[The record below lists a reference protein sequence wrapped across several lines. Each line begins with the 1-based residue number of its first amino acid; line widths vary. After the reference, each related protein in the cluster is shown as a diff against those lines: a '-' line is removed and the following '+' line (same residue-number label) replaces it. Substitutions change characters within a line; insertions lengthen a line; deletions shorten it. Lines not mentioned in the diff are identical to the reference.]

1 MSVMDEF
8 TADAMSDAIDDVD
21 GLRDGL
27 LKMLREKGTG
37 WTKRTLA
44 DFLAVQR
51 WMRDGAPDEIVKMV
65 VPTRE
70 EARAELEWAP
80 RAPKKAKCFKKSFV
94 AQLNAKN
101 PDAHAKLW
109 HELNVKE
116 GRELTRDEFLD
127 HCYLFLK
134 RNTLEEKFG
143 GALSAETEMILG
155 EFVKERVR
163 ARKDE

>member
-1 MSVMDEF
+1 MDEF

-27 LKMLREKGTG
+27 LKMLQEKGTG

-70 EARAELEWAP
+70 EHSLAIRSGTP
-80 RAPKKAKCFKKSFV
+80 GTVVS
-94 AQLNAKN
+94 
-101 PDAHAKLW
+101 H
-109 HELNVKE
+109 
-116 GRELTRDEFLD
+116 LTRY
-127 HCYLFLK
+127 C
-134 RNTLEEKFG
+134 
-143 GALSAETEMILG
+143 
-155 EFVKERVR
+155 V
-163 ARKDE
+163 